1 MKDLSQSFLATK
13 ILQQQHHIILFPFI
27 LDFHAAKISGA
38 YKKLRPD
45 TYSKMIIVLICT
57 VALKSW
63 FFPIGKMPFSGQGL
77 FVKALYHAKALL
89 LLFPLASATGK

>member
-1 MKDLSQSFLATK
+1 MKNLSQSFLATK

-45 TYSKMIIVLICT
+45 IQQNDNRPHMYCS
-57 VALKSW
+57 
-63 FFPIGKMPFSGQGL
+63 P
-77 FVKALYHAKALL
+77 
-89 LLFPLASATGK
+89 

>member
-1 MKDLSQSFLATK
+1 
-13 ILQQQHHIILFPFI
+13 
-27 LDFHAAKISGA
+27 
-38 YKKLRPD
+38 
-45 TYSKMIIVLICT
+45 MIIVLICT